1 MQPQMIEKLQNHKIE
16 VARQIRSVFQRSYAV
31 EAVLLKATVFP
42 PLERPLE
49 SFLESNSRFFGC
61 IEEEEL
67 AGVVEVD
74 HNVDYTKINSLV
86 VCPNYFRRGI
96 GSRLVQFVFDEY
108 DAELFL
114 VETGVDNEPAIELY
128 KKFGFREIEQW
139 DTEIGI
145 RKVKFERRVNG

>member
-1 MQPQMIEKLQNHKIE
+1 MIKELHNNKIE
-16 VARQIRSVFQRSYAV
+16 TARQIRAVFQRSYAV

-49 SFLESNSRFFGC
+49 SFLESNTVFFGC
-61 IEEEEL
+61 IEGEEL

-74 HNVDYTKINSLV
+74 HKLGYTKINSLV
-86 VCPNYFRRGI
+86 VCPNYFRRGV
-96 GSRLVQFVFDEY
+96 GRRLVQFVFDEF

-114 VETGVDNEPAIELY
+114 VETGADNAPATALY
-128 KKFGFREIEQW
+128 KKLGFRELEQY